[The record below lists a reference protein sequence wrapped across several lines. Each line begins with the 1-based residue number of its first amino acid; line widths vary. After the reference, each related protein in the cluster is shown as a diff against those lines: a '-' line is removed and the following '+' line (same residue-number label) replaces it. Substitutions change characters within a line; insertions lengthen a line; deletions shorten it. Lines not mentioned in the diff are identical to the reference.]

1 MYGSQQEAGPQ
12 RGAGGL
18 YGPLMGSATRKEVVV
33 GVNGELIRIKRGVRV
48 KIKKKFYRV
57 LQQAADQELAAYRT
71 MERAQ
76 EQGKRAVARL

>member
-1 MYGSQQEAGPQ
+1 MAVNKKQDPNEELVDYMA
-12 RGAGGL
+12 
-18 YGPLMGSATRKEVVV
+18 PLMGSATRKEVVV

-76 EQGKRAVARL
+76 EQSKRAVARL

>member
-1 MYGSQQEAGPQ
+1 MAVNKKQDPNEELVDYMA
-12 RGAGGL
+12 
-18 YGPLMGSATRKEVVV
+18 PLMGSATRKEVVV

-48 KIKKKFYRV
+48 KIKKKFYKV

>member
-1 MYGSQQEAGPQ
+1 MAVNKKQDPNEELVDYMA
-12 RGAGGL
+12 
-18 YGPLMGSATRKEVVV
+18 PLMGSATRKEVVV

-48 KIKKKFYRV
+48 KIKKKFYKA

-76 EQGKRAVARL
+76 EQGKRAVAQL

>member
-1 MYGSQQEAGPQ
+1 MAVNKKQDPNEELVDYMA
-12 RGAGGL
+12 
-18 YGPLMGSATRKEVVV
+18 PLMGSATRKDVVV

-76 EQGKRAVARL
+76 EQGKRAVAQL

>member
-1 MYGSQQEAGPQ
+1 MAVNKKQDPNEELVDYMA
-12 RGAGGL
+12 
-18 YGPLMGSATRKEVVV
+18 PLMGSATRKDVVV

-76 EQGKRAVARL
+76 EQSKRAVARL

>member
-1 MYGSQQEAGPQ
+1 MAVNKKQDPNEELVDYMA
-12 RGAGGL
+12 
-18 YGPLMGSATRKEVVV
+18 PLMGSATRKEVVV

>member
-1 MYGSQQEAGPQ
+1 MAVNKKQDHNEELVDYMA
-12 RGAGGL
+12 
-18 YGPLMGSATRKEVVV
+18 PLMGSATRKEVVV

>member
-1 MYGSQQEAGPQ
+1 MAVNKKQDPNEELVDYMA
-12 RGAGGL
+12 
-18 YGPLMGSATRKEVVV
+18 PLVGSATRKDVVV

-48 KIKKKFYRV
+48 KIKKKFYKV

-76 EQGKRAVARL
+76 EQGKRAVAQL

>member
-1 MYGSQQEAGPQ
+1 MAVNKKQDPNEDLVDYMA
-12 RGAGGL
+12 
-18 YGPLMGSATRKEVVV
+18 PLMGSATRKEVVV

-76 EQGKRAVARL
+76 EQGKRAVAQL

>member
-1 MYGSQQEAGPQ
+1 MAVNKKQDPNEELVDYMA
-12 RGAGGL
+12 
-18 YGPLMGSATRKEVVV
+18 PLMGSATRKEVVV

-76 EQGKRAVARL
+76 EQGKRAAARL

>member
-1 MYGSQQEAGPQ
+1 MAVNKKQDPNEELVDYMA
-12 RGAGGL
+12 
-18 YGPLMGSATRKEVVV
+18 PLMGSATRKEVVV

-76 EQGKRAVARL
+76 EQSKRAVAQL

>member
-1 MYGSQQEAGPQ
+1 MAVNKKQDPNEELVDYMA
-12 RGAGGL
+12 
-18 YGPLMGSATRKEVVV
+18 PLMGSATRKDVVV

>member
-1 MYGSQQEAGPQ
+1 MAVNKKQDPNEELVDYMA
-12 RGAGGL
+12 
-18 YGPLMGSATRKEVVV
+18 PLMGSATRKEVVV

-57 LQQAADQELAAYRT
+57 LQRAADQELAAYRT

>member
-1 MYGSQQEAGPQ
+1 MAVNKKQDPNEELVDYMA
-12 RGAGGL
+12 
-18 YGPLMGSATRKEVVV
+18 PLMGSATRKEVVV
-33 GVNGELIRIKRGVRV
+33 GVNGEFIRIKRGVRV

-76 EQGKRAVARL
+76 EQGKRAVAQL

>member
-1 MYGSQQEAGPQ
+1 MAVKKKQDPNEELVDYMA
-12 RGAGGL
+12 
-18 YGPLMGSATRKEVVV
+18 PLMGSATRKEVVV

>member
-1 MYGSQQEAGPQ
+1 MAVNKKQDPNEELVDYMA
-12 RGAGGL
+12 
-18 YGPLMGSATRKEVVV
+18 PLMGSATRKDVVV

-57 LQQAADQELAAYRT
+57 LQQAADQELAAYQT

>member
-1 MYGSQQEAGPQ
+1 MAVNKKQDPNEELVDYMA
-12 RGAGGL
+12 
-18 YGPLMGSATRKEVVV
+18 PLMGSATRKEVVV

-57 LQQAADQELAAYRT
+57 LQQAADQELAAYRA

-76 EQGKRAVARL
+76 EQGKRAVAQL

>member
-1 MYGSQQEAGPQ
+1 MAVNKKQGPNEELVDYM
-12 RGAGGL
+12 A
-18 YGPLMGSATRKEVVV
+18 PLMGSATRKDVVV

>member
-1 MYGSQQEAGPQ
+1 MAVNKKQNPNEELVDYMA
-12 RGAGGL
+12 
-18 YGPLMGSATRKEVVV
+18 PLMGSATRKDVVV

>member
-1 MYGSQQEAGPQ
+1 MAVNKKQDPNEELVDYMA
-12 RGAGGL
+12 
-18 YGPLMGSATRKEVVV
+18 PLMGSATRKEVVV

-76 EQGKRAVARL
+76 EQGKRAVAKL

>member
-1 MYGSQQEAGPQ
+1 MAVNKKHDPNEELVDYMA
-12 RGAGGL
+12 
-18 YGPLMGSATRKEVVV
+18 PLMGSATRKDVVV

-57 LQQAADQELAAYRT
+57 LQQAADQELAAYQT

>member
-1 MYGSQQEAGPQ
+1 MAVNKKQDPNEELVDYMA
-12 RGAGGL
+12 
-18 YGPLMGSATRKEVVV
+18 PLMGSATRKEVVV

-76 EQGKRAVARL
+76 EQGKRAVAHL

>member
-1 MYGSQQEAGPQ
+1 MAVNKKQDPNEELVDYMA
-12 RGAGGL
+12 
-18 YGPLMGSATRKEVVV
+18 PLMGSATRKDVVV

-48 KIKKKFYRV
+48 KIKKKFYKV

>member
-1 MYGSQQEAGPQ
+1 MAVNKKQDPNEELVDYMA
-12 RGAGGL
+12 
-18 YGPLMGSATRKEVVV
+18 PLMGSATRKEVVV

-76 EQGKRAVARL
+76 EQGKRAVARM

>member
-1 MYGSQQEAGPQ
+1 MAVNKKQDPNEELVDYMA
-12 RGAGGL
+12 
-18 YGPLMGSATRKEVVV
+18 PLMGSATRKEVVV

-57 LQQAADQELAAYRT
+57 LQQAADQELAAYQT

>member
-1 MYGSQQEAGPQ
+1 MAVNKKQNPNEELVDYMA
-12 RGAGGL
+12 
-18 YGPLMGSATRKEVVV
+18 PLMGSATRKEVVV

>member
-1 MYGSQQEAGPQ
+1 MAVNKKQDPNEELVDYMA
-12 RGAGGL
+12 
-18 YGPLMGSATRKEVVV
+18 PLMGSATRKEVVV

-76 EQGKRAVARL
+76 

>member
-1 MYGSQQEAGPQ
+1 MAVNKKQDPNEELVDYMA
-12 RGAGGL
+12 
-18 YGPLMGSATRKEVVV
+18 PLMGSATRKEVVV

-76 EQGKRAVARL
+76 EQGKRAVAQL

>member
-1 MYGSQQEAGPQ
+1 MAVNKKQDPNEELVDYMA
-12 RGAGGL
+12 
-18 YGPLMGSATRKEVVV
+18 PLMGSATRKEVVV

-48 KIKKKFYRV
+48 KIKKKFYKV

-76 EQGKRAVARL
+76 EQGKRAVAQL

>member
-1 MYGSQQEAGPQ
+1 MAVNKKQGPNEELVDYM
-12 RGAGGL
+12 A
-18 YGPLMGSATRKEVVV
+18 PLMGSATRKDVVV

-76 EQGKRAVARL
+76 EQSKRAVARL

>member
-1 MYGSQQEAGPQ
+1 MAVNKKQGPNEELVDYM
-12 RGAGGL
+12 A
-18 YGPLMGSATRKEVVV
+18 PLMGSATRKDVVV

-76 EQGKRAVARL
+76 EQGKRAVAQL

>member
-1 MYGSQQEAGPQ
+1 MAVNKKQDSNEELVDYMA
-12 RGAGGL
+12 
-18 YGPLMGSATRKEVVV
+18 PLMGSATRKDVVV

>member
-1 MYGSQQEAGPQ
+1 MAVNKKQDPNEELVDYMA
-12 RGAGGL
+12 
-18 YGPLMGSATRKEVVV
+18 PLMGSATRKEVVV

-57 LQQAADQELAAYRT
+57 LQQAADQELAAYLT

>member
-1 MYGSQQEAGPQ
+1 MAVNKKQDPNEELVDYMA
-12 RGAGGL
+12 
-18 YGPLMGSATRKEVVV
+18 PLMGSATRKEVVV
-33 GVNGELIRIKRGVRV
+33 GVNCDLIRIKRGVRV

>member
-1 MYGSQQEAGPQ
+1 MAVNKKQDPNEELVDYMA
-12 RGAGGL
+12 
-18 YGPLMGSATRKEVVV
+18 PLIGSATRKDVVV

>member
-1 MYGSQQEAGPQ
+1 MAVNKKQGPNEELVDYM
-12 RGAGGL
+12 A
-18 YGPLMGSATRKEVVV
+18 PLMGSATRKEVVV